1 MTKGRSGAT
10 DEFRTS
16 NESPDDGEY
25 TTPSKFWIWSENVW
39 IWSARGA
46 VQDVGGFERM
56 LKMTDFDANLYVND
70 TDLSVLR
77 TDSSLKCYVWYLY
90 VAGVV
95 EFKTRWP
102 GHY

>member
-1 MTKGRSGAT
+1 VTKGRSGAT

-46 VQDVGGFERM
+46 VQDVGDVELM

-70 TDLSVLR
+70 TELSVLR
-77 TDSSLKCYVWYLY
+77 TDSSLECFVWYLY
-90 VAGVV
+90 VAGVAV
-95 EFKTRWP
+95 
-102 GHY
+102 